1 MKKVF
6 IKPEMKSHI
15 LRTNKMIL
23 GSGSSSCDG
32 QQCYYVYNCPEDKEG
47 KCIAECKMDYECFL
61 KREEW

>member
-23 GSGSSSCDG
+23 GSNN
-32 QQCYYVYNCPEDKEG
+32 CYYVYNCPEDKKG
-47 KCIAECKMDYECFL
+47 KCIAYCEGDYDCAL
-61 KREEW
+61 DRDD